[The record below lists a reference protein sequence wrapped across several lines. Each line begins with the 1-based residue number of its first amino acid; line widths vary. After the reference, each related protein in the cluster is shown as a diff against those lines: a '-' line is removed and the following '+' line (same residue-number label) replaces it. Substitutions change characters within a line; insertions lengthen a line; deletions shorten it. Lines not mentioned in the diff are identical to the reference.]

1 MKKILLAINGMTPG
15 HKVFAYAV
23 QLCQRLKAELCVLQ
37 IVEPSRHGAY
47 LKTIVGKARRAR
59 HYLEDSMTAVTFAEA
74 GEHET
79 ARAMMIQA
87 RKNLNELLPETAKA
101 GVLCSVTMKT
111 GSPGREI
118 VRYVYNHRDVMLTVY
133 DDGTDATKRDSKRSS
148 IKQNVV
154 EEIKKQLPTPM
165 VTMHG

>member
-15 HKVFAYAV
+15 HKVFDYAV

-37 IVEPSRHGAY
+37 IVEPGRHGVSF
-47 LKTIVGKARRAR
+47 KRIVEKARKAG
-59 HYLEDSMTAVTFAEA
+59 HFLEESMTAVTFAEA

-79 ARAMMIQA
+79 ARDMMIQA

-101 GVLCSVTMKT
+101 GIVCSVTMKA
-111 GSPGREI
+111 GAPGKEI
-118 VRYVYNHRDVMLTVY
+118 IRYVHQHRDVMLTVY
-133 DDGTDATKRDSKRSS
+133 DDGGITQKNGKRPSV
-148 IKQNVV
+148 KQNVI

-165 VTMHG
+165 VMMHG